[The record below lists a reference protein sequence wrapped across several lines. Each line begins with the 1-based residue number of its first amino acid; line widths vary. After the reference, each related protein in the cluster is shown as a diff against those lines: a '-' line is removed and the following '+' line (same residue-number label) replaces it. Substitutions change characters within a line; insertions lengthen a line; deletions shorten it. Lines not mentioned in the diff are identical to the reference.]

1 MDEFETY
8 DNEMLIDYVDEDFEN
23 KQRNYFKY
31 LEITFTL
38 FVYFIAMDENC
49 LFSCFSYHLHNG
61 NTLLYD
67 EVRQNVMSYIELNKL
82 MYENFNNYDGKI
94 FQTFEEY
101 IIYMKLNQNWG
112 DNLEIQSWRQSPL
125 WRRHH
130 IIKE

>member
-38 FVYFIAMDENC
+38 FVYFIAMDGNC

-61 NTLLYD
+61 NTLSLFFLKNIYPI
-67 EVRQNVMSYIELNKL
+67 S
-82 MYENFNNYDGKI
+82 
-94 FQTFEEY
+94 
-101 IIYMKLNQNWG
+101 IIYIHVGTTTTTTNTTTTKN
-112 DNLEIQSWRQSPL
+112 RQ
-125 WRRHH
+125 R
-130 IIKE
+130 